1 MVSLQSIR
9 GQYNYRNVH
18 WSPFLIIVYT
28 TKLPHKR
35 ESDSSVNF
43 AQYAFLILWFLYMN
57 KLILWRDVAPRLKS
71 GELRLINFENGFTI
85 FPYISLNFF
94 FLLFSEKC
102 QNLRIKSY
110 PCSNTNNCRAHWACN
125 FGKAT
130 TTCCPEGFRYVPY
143 RSCVEDFKCKD
154 ICPPTFHQE
163 GQCDIRLIFNS
174 PTNMSST

>member
-1 MVSLQSIR
+1 MH
-9 GQYNYRNVH
+9 NY
-18 WSPFLIIVYT
+18 
-28 TKLPHKR
+28 
-35 ESDSSVNF
+35 
-43 AQYAFLILWFLYMN
+43 LILWFLYMN
-57 KLILWRDVAPRLKS
+57 KLILWKDVSPRLKS

-94 FLLFSEKC
+94 LLFSEKC

-110 PCSNTNNCRAHWACN
+110 PYSNTDNCRAHWACN

-143 RSCVEDFKCKD
+143 RSCVEDLKCKD

-163 GQCDIRLIFNS
+163 GQCDIRLILQQARQIWAVRRRFRVCWKRTALRTRNLNW
-174 PTNMSST
+174 PYHV